1 MTPDTDAELRQALAA
16 IRQRTDQLDRLIE
29 HLDGIAAAKVLI
41 ERQAHLEH
49 AATLDELIAHAH
61 GGPRPALTQGARA
74 ILATT
79 ARETR

>member
-1 MTPDTDAELRQALAA
+1 MTPDTDADVRRALAE
-16 IRQRTDQLDRLIE
+16 IRQRTDALDRLIE
-29 HLDGIAAAKVLI
+29 HLDGIDAAKLLV

-61 GGPRPALTQGARA
+61 GAPPPELTQGARA
-74 ILATT
+74 ILAIN

>member
-1 MTPDTDAELRQALAA
+1 MTPDTDAEVRRALAE
-16 IRQRTDQLDRLIE
+16 IRQRTDALDRLIE
-29 HLDGIAAAKVLI
+29 HLDGIAAAKVLV

-61 GGPRPALTQGARA
+61 GGPRPALTHGARA
-74 ILATT
+74 LLAIH